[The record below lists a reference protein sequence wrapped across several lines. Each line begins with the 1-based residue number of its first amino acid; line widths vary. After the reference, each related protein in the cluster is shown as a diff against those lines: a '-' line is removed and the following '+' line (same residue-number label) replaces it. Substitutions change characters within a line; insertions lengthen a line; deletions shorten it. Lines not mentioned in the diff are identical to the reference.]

1 MKDLRDGCLKL
12 VHKSITPLV
21 CSWLLWCPFWHW
33 LLWSSIHSSNSKLR
47 KIVCCPN
54 WNPLGS
60 HSSWLNPLLP
70 WTPFLPLS
78 LSFSFYRD
86 LGSVVRYSKSLFWCP
101 FKSYSFPL
109 SICLHFDRSQYCLS
123 LHLVLF
129 LSIDT
134 LHFSRDLRSQYCL
147 CWHSLL
153 SFLWCPLWNSF
164 LSRFAGIC
172 HLSRFAVVCSIPG
185 IALDAC
191 HFALFALFLSISF
204 CLSLSLPFR
213 LPSRSTPLYES

>member
-109 SICLHFDRSQYCLS
+109 SICLH
-123 LHLVLF
+123 LVQF
-129 LSIDT
+129 QAVLSIDT
-134 LHFSRDLRSQYCL
+134 CR
-147 CWHSLL
+147 HSIQSSCPFFRYLL
-153 SFLWCPLWNSF
+153 SPLLGSVRFRSF
-164 LSRFAGIC
+164 KFEWLNGYREFQ
-172 HLSRFAVVCSIPG
+172 V
-185 IALDAC
+185 
-191 HFALFALFLSISF
+191 ISF
-204 CLSLSLPFR
+204 GFDLSNLSWL
-213 LPSRSTPLYES
+213 